1 MDEGGRVTNKLRSA
15 KKLGV
20 FLDAATL
27 ELEGLLIKVCLSFFL
42 LYFRSLVGISVPLIC
57 FILELRD
64 C

>member
-27 ELEGLLIKVCLSFFL
+27 ELEGLLIKVCLSL
-42 LYFRSLVGISVPLIC
+42 LYLRSLVGIGVPLIC
-57 FILELRD
+57 FMLELRD

>member
-1 MDEGGRVTNKLRSA
+1 MTNKLRSA

-27 ELEGLLIKVCLSFFL
+27 ELEGLLIKVCLSL
-42 LYFRSLVGISVPLIC
+42 LYLRSLVGIGVPLIC

>member
-1 MDEGGRVTNKLRSA
+1 MTNKVSSA

-27 ELEGLLIKVCLSFFL
+27 ELEGLLIKVCLSL
-42 LYFRSLVGISVPLIC
+42 QYLRSHVGIRVPLIC